1 MINEKFPVTTLALF
15 EVENMFEV
23 QQMRK
28 ELHQQFVAYLT
39 YHFGEEAHL
48 SGENFE
54 LPDNDEEK
62 EVFILQSM
70 GQAIIQRAEGLAKDY
85 FFNPKATPEHIHEK
99 LLEVNFFQDGK
110 LERTEL
116 DNGDRHITVVLV
128 RLLQDRLTL
137 RLNIQG
143 TLTFNASYQ
152 DIKLSDIEVTVDYE
166 N

>member
-28 ELHQQFVAYLT
+28 ELHQQFVAYLE
-39 YHFGEEAHL
+39 YHFGKEAHL
-48 SGENFE
+48 SGENLE
-54 LPDNDEEK
+54 LPNDAEEK
-62 EVFILQSM
+62 EVAVLQSM
-70 GQAIIQRAEGLAKDY
+70 GQAIIQRAEVLAKDY

-116 DNGDRHITVVLV
+116 DNGERHIKVVLV

-143 TLTFNASYQ
+143 KLTFSDHSQ
-152 DIKLSDIEVTVDYE
+152 EIKLSEIEVTVDYE